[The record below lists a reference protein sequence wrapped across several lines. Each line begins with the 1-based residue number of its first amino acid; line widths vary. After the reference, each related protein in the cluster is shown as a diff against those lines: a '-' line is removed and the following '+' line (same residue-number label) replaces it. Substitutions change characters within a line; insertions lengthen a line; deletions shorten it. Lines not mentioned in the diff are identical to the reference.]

1 MHIACGISQIS
12 QGWRIICRFLRHK
25 ELRHIYAFERQE
37 LHLLVD
43 AVGVACE
50 TAACADDAV
59 AGDDDGDGVVRD
71 GAADGV
77 GGFFHADAAGDF
89 AVGYRFAVGDREQDV
104 PDFLTKRCGFRCER
118 RQKVGLLPAEV
129 KVEPAA
135 CLLEYREAFLL
146 VLLFERGGEVFLP
159 VKPKADERR
168 AVAGEGHGAEW
179 RVVMRCVLH
188 GEASFRMVKLSDIL
202 MQLSS
207 TIIKQG

>member
-1 MHIACGISQIS
+1 M
-12 QGWRIICRFLRHK
+12 
-25 ELRHIYAFERQE
+25 
-37 LHLLVD
+37 HLLVD

-59 AGDDDGDGVVRD
+59 AGDDDGDGVVCD

-89 AVGYRFAVGDREQDV
+89 TVGDRFAVGNREQDV

-129 KVEPAA
+129 EVEPAA

-159 VKPKADERR
+159 VEPKADERR

-179 RVVMRCVLH
+179 RIVMCCVLH
-188 GEASFRMVKLSDIL
+188 GDASFRIVEFSDIL
-202 MQLSS
+202 TQCSLI
-207 TIIKQG
+207 IIKQR